1 MAESKKANGPFLA
14 RFTYTEEILQDFE
27 GIYNRKK
34 KVSPITRVVCGAIG
48 LAGVIYFG
56 LQLYR
61 VGMSVA
67 RVGYF
72 IACSLLIL
80 VAFAGGG
87 DRGDETISKYR
98 KHYKGRQAEF
108 RIDED
113 GVYMQ
118 LSGQKNH
125 AQSKFSQIYGLCETE
140 KCFYFIIRGKAYY
153 ILPKA
158 AVKGGTAEE
167 LAAYMQKKC
176 KKSFMSY

>member
-1 MAESKKANGPFLA
+1 MAESKKANGPFFA

-27 GIYNRKK
+27 AIYNRKK
-34 KVSPITRVVCGAIG
+34 KVSPITRIVCGAIG

-61 VGMSVA
+61 AGMSIA

-72 IACSLLIL
+72 VGCSLLIL
-80 VAFAGGG
+80 VAISGGR
-87 DRGDETISKYR
+87 DRHDETVARYR

-108 RIDED
+108 HIDED
-113 GVYMQ
+113 GIQMQ
-118 LSGQKNH
+118 ISGQKNQ
-125 AQSKFSQIYGLCETE
+125 AKSKFSQIYGLYETE
-140 KCFYFIIRGKAYY
+140 KCFYFVIRGKAYY

-176 KKSFMSY
+176 KKSFMEY